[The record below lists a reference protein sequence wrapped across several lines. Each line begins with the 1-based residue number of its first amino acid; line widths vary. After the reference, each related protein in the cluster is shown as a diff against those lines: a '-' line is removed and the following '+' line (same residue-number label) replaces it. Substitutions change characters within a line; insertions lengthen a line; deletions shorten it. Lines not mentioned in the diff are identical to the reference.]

1 MGSTLKVSKA
11 VFIPRTCAMPRF
23 NFKALACGKSLL
35 IVTWLYFFYL
45 SLCCVYWPSENRKK
59 ELLAFIKNSKSYKHS
74 QHDLASLSSQSN
86 YSELVFL
93 STSYLH
99 CTPHLYIV
107 YWFLYSLQD
116 CSGYCVVKILLCCTP
131 EVRDKKVL
139 FEPL

>member
-11 VFIPRTCAMPRF
+11 VFIPRMCAMPRF

-59 ELLAFIKNSKSYKHS
+59 ELLAFIKNPKSYKHS

-86 YSELVFL
+86 YSELVFCPPL
-93 STSYLH
+93 IYTALLIFILCIGSY
-99 CTPHLYIV
+99 TPCRTVLGIV
-107 YWFLYSLQD
+107 W
-116 CSGYCVVKILLCCTP
+116 
-131 EVRDKKVL
+131 
-139 FEPL
+139 